1 MKKVLLFLLAVIL
14 YGCGDEERIANTRN
28 EVEPIE
34 LDGKL
39 VDINS
44 NLQAFS
50 WEFFSQVYRGKSAGD
65 NVIVSPISLGMNL
78 GMLLNGLSGNS
89 KQELLKVMHLQ
100 GHDTNDIDLFFKKM
114 MEGIQRTD
122 KQTTFSSANSFWFD
136 EKYSLL
142 KDFSSIIKNNY
153 GAEVGGVD
161 FADSKTKD
169 IINTWCA
176 RHTNQRIPQVISET
190 NPEMLFYLINAIY
203 FDSTW
208 EKPFEKGDSESFTY
222 ENGTQDKIIMMK
234 KSGNWFFTERDSYMV
249 CSMPY
254 TNGSFSMLLIL
265 PKVGYNVQDVIAQLE
280 VEDLLQNRMYKTDV
294 HIWMPEFQ
302 CTYPINDIY
311 AKLRDMNPGF
321 VLDANEM
328 EMFDETVKGNV
339 FIAQKNYIK
348 VDERGTKAAAITYTG
363 MDSSAP
369 PAFERKYVEM
379 HLDHPF
385 LYSIIETSTNCPLF
399 IGYHGN

>member
-1 MKKVLLFLLAVIL
+1 
-14 YGCGDEERIANTRN
+14 
-28 EVEPIE
+28 
-34 LDGKL
+34 
-39 VDINS
+39 
-44 NLQAFS
+44 
-50 WEFFSQVYRGKSAGD
+50 
-65 NVIVSPISLGMNL
+65 MNL

-176 RHTNQRIPQVISET
+176 RHTNQRIPQVINET

>member
-1 MKKVLLFLLAVIL
+1 MKKVLLFLLAVAL
-14 YGCGDEERIANTRN
+14 YGCGDEEQIANTRN

-34 LDGKL
+34 LDGKQ

-44 NLQAFS
+44 NLQVFS
-50 WEFFSQVYRGKSAGD
+50 WEFFSQVCRDKRAGD
-65 NVIVSPISLGMNL
+65 NVIVSPISLGINL

-89 KQELLKVMHLQ
+89 KQELLEVMHLQ
-100 GHDTNDIDLFFKKM
+100 GHDTNDINQFFQKM
-114 MEGIQRTD
+114 MEGIQRAD

-136 EKYSLL
+136 EKYSLS
-142 KDFSSIIKNNY
+142 KDFSSVIKNSY
-153 GAEVGGVD
+153 GAEVGSVD
-161 FADSKTKD
+161 FADSKTKGA
-169 IINTWCA
+169 INTWCA
-176 RHTNQRIPQVISET
+176 KHTNHRIPQIINET

-234 KSGNWFFTERDSYMV
+234 KSGNWLFTERDSYMV

-265 PKVGYNVQDVIAQLE
+265 PKEGYNVQDVIAQLE
-280 VEDLLQNRMYKTDV
+280 VEDLLLNRMYKTDV

-311 AKLRDMNPGF
+311 EKLRDMNPDF
-321 VLDANEM
+321 VLNANEM

-363 MDSSAP
+363 MDASAP
-369 PAFERKYVEM
+369 AAFERKYVEM